1 MQTLQQG
8 EEDALVPRGTSGVSS
23 FPHIESI
30 SEKAAYAWHPALQV
44 LKAALKGRALGRSWR
59 GPPTSKDREEERGL
73 SAGDHA
79 GRARRLPAADPSA
92 RRNLRVAAGRAFG

>member
-44 LKAALKGRALGRSWR
+44 LKAALKGRALGRQ
-59 GPPTSKDREEERGL
+59 L
-73 SAGDHA
+73 AG
-79 GRARRLPAADPSA
+79 AADQQGPGGGTRAVCGRPCWESEEA
-92 RRNLRVAAGRAFG
+92 SRR